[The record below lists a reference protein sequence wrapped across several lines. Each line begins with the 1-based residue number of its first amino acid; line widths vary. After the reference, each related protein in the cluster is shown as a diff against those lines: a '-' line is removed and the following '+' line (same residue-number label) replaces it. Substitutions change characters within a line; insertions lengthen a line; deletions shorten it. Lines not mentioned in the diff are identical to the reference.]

1 MTSTTRAAL
10 ASLALAVPVAVEAFW
25 LHSDDG
31 LAGHLTFAAS
41 QVAGWLLVL
50 VVVRALRRAEDGG
63 RWAAVAQAGVLLQVA
78 FGATY
83 GIGAAVTG
91 EPWERVFV
99 FFLLGFLLLTVG
111 GVAWG
116 RRLLRSG
123 SREAGLGLVLVGVL
137 GFLALAVGDTWWHDV
152 MLLGSY
158 AAWVLVGVGTDRSV
172 RGAAPGRPGRPAGP
186 DPRRPRG
193 SGRPAREAVRRP

>member
-1 MTSTTRAAL
+1 MTSTTRATL
-10 ASLALAVPVAVEAFW
+10 AALALAVPVAVEAFW

-50 VVVRALRRAEDGG
+50 VVVGTLRRVEDGR
-63 RWAAVAQAGVLLQVA
+63 RWGGVVQGGVLLQVA

-99 FFLLGFLLLTVG
+99 LFLLGFLLLTVG

-123 SREAGLGLVLVGVL
+123 AREAGFGLVLVGVL
-137 GFLALAVGDTWWHDV
+137 GFLAMAVGATWWHDV
-152 MLLGSY
+152 LLLGSY
-158 AAWVLVGVGTDRSV
+158 AAWVLVGAGTDRAV
-172 RGAAPGRPGRPAGP
+172 RGAAPGRPGPPAGRG
-186 DPRRPRG
+186 PRRRRG
-193 SGRPAREAVRRP
+193 SGRPAPAAAPRR